1 MIFSLALFALTLYQ
15 QTVAGILRERF
26 ASAEYVLLDG
36 TTGEP
41 IDIQWPGPDKAVPV
55 GSLVKPLL
63 LAAHAGNTPVFT
75 CTGRGCW
82 LPRGHGKQNANQA
95 LANSCNEYFDAF
107 AARLPQDRLE
117 SFVARYGLRGPSV
130 SGSRIGRGYDWPVA
144 PVSLLNAYRELRDHP
159 AIYKGMSDAAIHGTA
174 KALGPGL
181 LAKTGTSACS
191 HARKGAGDG
200 YAIVLLP
207 ASKPEWALLV
217 RVHET
222 TGAMAARVASGIVR
236 VIREGK

>member
-1 MIFSLALFALTLYQ
+1 MLPLALFALTLYQ
-15 QTVAGILRERF
+15 QTVAGLLRERF
-26 ASAEYVLLDG
+26 TGLEYVLLDAR
-36 TTGEP
+36 TGEP
-41 IDIQWPGPDKAVPV
+41 IDMHWPEPEKAVPV

-63 LAAHAGNTPVFT
+63 LAAHTGPTPVFA
-75 CTGRGCW
+75 CTGRMCW
-82 LPRGHGKQNANQA
+82 LRQGHGRQTAKQA
-95 LANSCNEYFDAF
+95 LANSCNEYFDAL

-130 SGSRIGRGYDWPVA
+130 DGSRIGRGNDWPLPPVA
-144 PVSLLNAYRELRDHP
+144 LLNAYRELHSDPRIQP
-159 AIYKGMSDAAIHGTA
+159 GMSNAAMHGTA
-174 KALGPGL
+174 KAVGSGA

-191 HARKGAGDG
+191 HSRKGVGDG

-207 ASKPEWALLV
+207 ASKPEWALLL

-222 TGAMAARVASGIVR
+222 TGAVTARVAANMVR